1 MLIEEIRAMVHGKV
15 QPAWSRWGVVLLAL
29 TAGLMSPVVSR
40 SQDATAGDPPKAGP
54 VETLPLSEVKP
65 GMQATAWTTFERT
78 VPEPVPVEVIGV
90 LRNIWGPGQHIIMAK
105 LGGKAART
113 NVAGG
118 MSGSPVYYDG
128 KLLGAVSLRFSTFSP
143 DAIAGI
149 TPIDL
154 MLEINEFDQGRPVQA
169 SVGAG
174 SGGRAAGSLQLA
186 GATPGAESKGLAAK
200 VWNAQGAEFPA
211 DPYMAAIETPL
222 TFAGLDAG
230 ALDLFTGFFRQS
242 GVRVMQGGAV
252 GASAGSKSGS
262 GLGALN
268 PGEPIAAVLVSGDSS
283 ASGLGTVTYN
293 DGKRILAF
301 GHPMFNMGPIEMP
314 MATADVLTVLASQF
328 QPVKFANSAETVGA
342 LRQDRHSG
350 IMGVLGETAKTIPL
364 RVNVKSFGAGDRLIK
379 EKNLRFD
386 VFQNQKWT
394 PPLMMIMIFNSMF
407 GMNDF
412 APESTFR
419 LKGNIDLGGDQTIAL
434 ETMQTANDSPV
445 PAPLALA
452 GWVGDKFQKLF
463 TNSGEFP
470 AFDSVDVSI
479 ELLPARRVAVI
490 EQAAVDTRDVAP
502 GDILTGKV
510 ILRPYRGSRITETF
524 ELTVPPNAQKGTLR
538 LLVTDAGT
546 LDRTRQAGLA
556 RNRLLSL
563 NETVSALN
571 REPANNRLYITLMQ
585 PALTAHLGDKS
596 LPNMPLS
603 MLNVMRK
610 SSPGRLTL
618 EPQSVLA
625 QTSMDLNSIV
635 SGNHSITLR
644 VK

>member
-1 MLIEEIRAMVHGKV
+1 
-15 QPAWSRWGVVLLAL
+15 
-29 TAGLMSPVVSR
+29 MSTGVSR
-40 SQDATAGDPPKAGP
+40 SQDFPASGPPKAGP
-54 VETLPLSEVKP
+54 VETLALSEVKP
-65 GMQATAWTTFERT
+65 GMQATAWTTFKGT
-78 VPEPVPVEVIGV
+78 VPEAVPVEVIGV

-154 MLEINEFDQGRPVQA
+154 ILEINEFDQGRPVQA
-169 SVGAG
+169 SGGAG
-174 SGGRAAGSLQLA
+174 SGRASSGTRGAGSLELA
-186 GATPGAESKGLAAK
+186 NTVSSTENLGLAEQ
-200 VWNAQGAEFPA
+200 VWSAQNAEFPA
-211 DPYMAAIETPL
+211 DPYMMPIETPL
-222 TFAGLDAG
+222 TFAGLNAG
-230 ALDLFTGFFRQS
+230 ALDMFSGFFRQS

-252 GASAGSKSGS
+252 GASSAATSSDGVGS
-262 GLGALN
+262 LN

-328 QPVKFANSAETVGA
+328 QPVKFANSAEIVGA

-350 IMGVLGETAKTIPL
+350 IMGVLGETARMIPL
-364 RVNVKSFGAGDRLIK
+364 HVHIKTFGDGDRLIK
-379 EKNLRFD
+379 EKNLSFN

-394 PPLMMIMIFNSMF
+394 PPLMMITIFNSMF

-412 APESTFR
+412 ALESTFR
-419 LKGNIDLGGDQTIAL
+419 LKGTIGLGGNQSIAL
-434 ETMQTANDSPV
+434 ETMRAANDSPV

-452 GWVGDKFQKLF
+452 GWVGNKFQKLF
-463 TNSGEFP
+463 TNSGEYP
-470 AFDSVDVSI
+470 AFESVDLTI
-479 ELLPARRVAVI
+479 ELLPERRLAVI
-490 EQAAVDTRDVAP
+490 EQVAVDARDVAP
-502 GDILTGKV
+502 GDMVTGKV
-510 ILRPYRGSRITETF
+510 ILRPYRGPRIIQPF
-524 ELTVPPNAQKGTLR
+524 ELKVPPNAQKGPLR
-538 LLVTDAGT
+538 LLVTDAAT
-546 LDRTRQAGLA
+546 LDRNRQAA
-556 RNRLLSL
+556 VDRNRLLSL

-585 PALTAHLGDKS
+585 PVVTAHLGVKT
-596 LPNMPLS
+596 LPNVPLS
-603 MLNVMRK
+603 VLNVMRNT
-610 SSPGRLTL
+610 SPDRLAL

-625 QTSMDLNSIV
+625 QTSMDLHSIV
-635 SGNHSITLR
+635 SGSHSITLQ